1 MYDRYAR
8 TATSRPAPRRRM
20 RLLGAIG
27 AALLGGTTAT
37 AQQGTPAP
45 VDFSGTWKIVKPRTS
60 ILADDRAIPFTASG
74 RKSFDENRRSK
85 AKKDFDFD
93 QTTARCSAPGVP
105 RVMLTPLRFRI
116 FQDPQVMMMAFEWNR
131 VRRAIGMPGLP
142 PQISLFGAAEDAKL
156 VGTKMGTSRARW
168 DGNTLVI
175 ETKDVSDTTLLDD
188 LVPHG
193 FDMTVTERL
202 SLKDADTLEDR
213 ITIQDPATF
222 TKPLE
227 TVVTYKRQPDA
238 IFPEDVCLDRVF
250 GKPALPTK

>member
-1 MYDRYAR
+1 
-8 TATSRPAPRRRM
+8 
-20 RLLGAIG
+20 
-27 AALLGGTTAT
+27 
-37 AQQGTPAP
+37 
-45 VDFSGTWKIVKPRTS
+45 
-60 ILADDRAIPFTASG
+60 
-74 RKSFDENRRSK
+74 
-85 AKKDFDFD
+85 
-93 QTTARCSAPGVP
+93 
-105 RVMLTPLRFRI
+105 
-116 FQDPQVMMMAFEWNR
+116 MMMAFEWNR

-168 DGNTLVI
+168 DGNSLVI